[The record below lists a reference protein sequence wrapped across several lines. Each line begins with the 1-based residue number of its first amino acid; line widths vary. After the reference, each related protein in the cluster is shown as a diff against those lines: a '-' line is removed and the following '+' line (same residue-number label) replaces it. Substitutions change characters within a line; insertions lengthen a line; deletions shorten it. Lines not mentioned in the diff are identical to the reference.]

1 MTTGNSTIDIS
12 TITNHNNYGSG
23 NLQAMNATKNQSL
36 ELPKLKDVW
45 RWVKSLVSAYFQLLN
60 SKNSPLD
67 FNGGSPIKPGSSQT
81 LKLSDILNCGVDD
94 VERVALDLARYKDET
109 ERIIFIL
116 KSNFRLPQNC
126 PTGELE
132 MHLIQKLQGIYTK
145 PFYA

>member
-1 MTTGNSTIDIS
+1 
-12 TITNHNNYGSG
+12 
-23 NLQAMNATKNQSL
+23 
-36 ELPKLKDVW
+36 
-45 RWVKSLVSAYFQLLN
+45 LN
-60 SKNSPLD
+60 SKGSPLD

-132 MHLIQKLQGIYTK
+132 MHLI
-145 PFYA
+145 